1 MINNDKTFGTVKFV
15 VDCVLL
21 SFHNDQLEVFL
32 VSENRVD
39 NWNFMIGSIDIN
51 KPLTEG
57 VKEMLKREVNI
68 DNVSV
73 HQLVTEKSFNHY
85 LNENILKLTY
95 FSLVTKELFN
105 SKLMNSSFGKWFPI
119 NDLPY
124 CKDNCLKLINLLIVR
139 LKNQGMFSPII
150 LELLP
155 DKFTIKQLHELY
167 EQIYSKEIDKR
178 NFIRKISALDCMIK
192 LNIKDKIV
200 SRKGAYLYAINW
212 EKLNAE
218 KLLQLKLV

>member
-1 MINNDKTFGTVKFV
+1 MINNYKTFGTVRFV

-39 NWNFMIGSIDIN
+39 NWDHIKGNIDIDGTLN
-51 KPLTEG
+51 EG
-57 VKEMLKREVNI
+57 VQEMLKRETDI

-73 HQLVTEKSFNHY
+73 HQLITEKSFNHY
-85 LNENILKLTY
+85 LNEYILKVTY
-95 FSLVTKELFN
+95 FSLVTKELWN
-105 SKLMNSSFGKWFPI
+105 SKLINSALGRWFPI
-119 NDLPY
+119 KDLPT
-124 CKDNCLKLINLLIVR
+124 CKNNSIKLINLLIVK
-139 LKNQGMFSPII
+139 LKNQGMFSPVI

-155 DKFTIKQLHELY
+155 EKFTIKQLHDLY

-178 NFIRKISALDCMIK
+178 NFIRKITAVDCIIK
-192 LNIKDKIV
+192 LDIKDKII
-200 SRKGAYLYAINW
+200 SRKGAYLYTINW
-212 EKLNAE
+212 ERLKAE